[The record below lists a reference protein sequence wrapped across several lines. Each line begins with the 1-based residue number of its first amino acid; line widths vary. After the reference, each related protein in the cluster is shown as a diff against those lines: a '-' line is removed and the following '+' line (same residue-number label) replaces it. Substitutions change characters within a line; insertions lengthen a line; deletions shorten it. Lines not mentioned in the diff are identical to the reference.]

1 VGRGIRGA
9 FRPAKASVLRNAAPV
24 YLGFF
29 MTGKLI
35 EKKLVETKPS
45 GLVYFDPFPKSR

>member
-1 VGRGIRGA
+1 VVRFGLQGE
-9 FRPAKASVLRNAAPV
+9 RPKDAAPV

-29 MTGKLI
+29 MDGKLI